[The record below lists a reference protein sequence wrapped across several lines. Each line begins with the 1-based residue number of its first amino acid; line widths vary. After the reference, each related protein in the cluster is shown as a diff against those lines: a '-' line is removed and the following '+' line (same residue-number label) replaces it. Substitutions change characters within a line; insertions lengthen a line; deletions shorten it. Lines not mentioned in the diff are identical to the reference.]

1 MEKAMEILK
10 ELIEE
15 DKLSKAILSDKEKR
29 SNANYNKVNIKPV
42 TIKGIRKYQFEY
54 FIDNKVVHENL
65 GVEDSIS
72 KFIDLLRFDF
82 RQGLFKTVNGEI
94 QLIKTSENKFKVKKI
109 NDATFE
115 VNKEHNREKNYIL
128 KDGEKIDFL
137 MLLGV
142 MDSNGKVYK
151 KKYDKFKQINKFL
164 EIVNDIFENFDD
176 KEKLKIVDFGC
187 GKSYLTFALY
197 YYLTQIKNVEAN
209 IVGLDLKE
217 DVINYCNQVKD
228 NLKYNGLKFICS
240 DIKDYKFEGDLDL
253 VVTLHACD
261 TATDIAL
268 VNAIKWNTKVIL
280 SVPCCQHELFD
291 KINNIELMPMLKHGI
306 IKERLNSLV
315 TDSLRGLY
323 LEKYGYQV
331 NMLEF
336 IDMEHTPK
344 NIMIRAIKKSNKVDH
359 KKILEINEYKKT
371 WNLDRIFID
380 EYIDKT
386 LNVEES

>member
-1 MEKAMEILK
+1 MEKVMEILK

-42 TIKGIRKYQFEY
+42 TIKGVRKYQFEY

-65 GVEDSIS
+65 GVEESIN

-82 RQGLFKTVNGEI
+82 RQGLFKTVQGEI
-94 QLIKTSENKFKVKKI
+94 QLIKSSEDKFKVKKI
-109 NDATFE
+109 NDKSYE
-115 VNKEHNREKNYIL
+115 VNREHNREKNYIL
-128 KDGEKIDFL
+128 KDGKKIDFL

-164 EIVNDIFENFDD
+164 EIVNDIFENFDG

-197 YYLTQIKNVEAN
+197 YYLTQIKNIEAD

-228 NLKYNGLKFICS
+228 NLKYDGLKFICS

-291 KINNIELMPMLKHGI
+291 KIDNIKLTPMLKHGI

-344 NIMIRAIKKSNKVDH
+344 NIMIRAIKNNASIDD
-359 KKILEINEYKKT
+359 KKTIEIEEYKKT

>member
-42 TIKGIRKYQFEY
+42 TIKGVRKYQFEY

-65 GVEDSIS
+65 SVEDSIN

-82 RQGLFKTVNGEI
+82 RQGLFKTVQGEI

-164 EIVNDIFENFDD
+164 EIVNDIFENFDG

-359 KKILEINEYKKT
+359 KKFLEINEYKKT

>member
-1 MEKAMEILK
+1 MEKVVEMLK
-10 ELIEE
+10 ELLEE

-29 SNANYNKVNIKPV
+29 SDIEYSKVNIKPV
-42 TIKGIRKYQFEY
+42 IIKGIRKYQFEY
-54 FIDNKVVHENL
+54 FIDNKVVHENVS
-65 GVEDSIS
+65 VEESIK
-72 KFIDLLRFDF
+72 KFIDLLRDF

-94 QLIKTSENKFKVKKI
+94 QVIKTSENKFKVKKI
-109 NDATFE
+109 NDTTFE

-137 MLLGV
+137 ILLGV

-164 EIVNDIFENFDD
+164 EIVEDIYGNFEG
-176 KEKLKIVDFGC
+176 KKKLKIIDFGC

-197 YYLTQIKNVEAN
+197 YYLTQIKNLEAD

-228 NLKYNGLKFICS
+228 TLNYDGLKFICS
-240 DIKDYKFEGDLDL
+240 DIKDYQFKGDLDL

-261 TATDIAL
+261 IATDIAL

-291 KINNIELMPMLKHGI
+291 KIDNPDLTPMLKHGI
-306 IKERLNSLV
+306 IKERLNSLL

-331 NMLEF
+331 NHARVYRHGA
-336 IDMEHTPK
+336 HT
-344 NIMIRAIKKSNKVDH
+344 
-359 KKILEINEYKKT
+359 
-371 WNLDRIFID
+371 
-380 EYIDKT
+380 
-386 LNVEES
+386 

>member
-1 MEKAMEILK
+1 
-10 ELIEE
+10 
-15 DKLSKAILSDKEKR
+15 
-29 SNANYNKVNIKPV
+29 VN
-42 TIKGIRKYQFEY
+42 R
-54 FIDNKVVHENL
+54 
-65 GVEDSIS
+65 
-72 KFIDLLRFDF
+72 
-82 RQGLFKTVNGEI
+82 
-94 QLIKTSENKFKVKKI
+94 
-109 NDATFE
+109 
-115 VNKEHNREKNYIL
+115 EHNREKNYIL

-151 KKYDKFKQINKFL
+151 KKYDKFKQINKFI
-164 EIVNDIFENFDD
+164 EIVNDIFENFDG
-176 KEKLKIVDFGC
+176 KEKLRIVDFGC

-386 LNVEES
+386 LNMEES

>member
-1 MEKAMEILK
+1 MEKVVEMLK
-10 ELIEE
+10 ELLEE

-29 SNANYNKVNIKPV
+29 SDIEYSKVNIKPV
-42 TIKGIRKYQFEY
+42 IIKGIRKYQFEY
-54 FIDNKVVHENL
+54 FIDNKVVHENVS
-65 GVEDSIS
+65 VEESIK
-72 KFIDLLRFDF
+72 KFIDLLRDF

-94 QLIKTSENKFKVKKI
+94 QVIKTSENKFKVKKI
-109 NDATFE
+109 NDTTFE

-137 MLLGV
+137 ILLGV

-164 EIVNDIFENFDD
+164 EIVEDIYGNFEG
-176 KEKLKIVDFGC
+176 KKKLKIIDFGC

-197 YYLTQIKNVEAN
+197 YYLIQIKNLEAD

-228 NLKYNGLKFICS
+228 TLNYDGLKFICS
-240 DIKDYKFEGDLDL
+240 DIKDYQFKGDLDL

-261 TATDIAL
+261 IATDIAL
-268 VNAIKWNTKVIL
+268 VNAIKWNTKVLL

-291 KINNIELMPMLKHGI
+291 KIDNPDLTPMLKHGI
-306 IKERLNSLV
+306 IKERLNSLL

-344 NIMIRAIKKSNKVDH
+344 NIMIRAINRKKVVDKNKTE
-359 KKILEINEYKKT
+359 EINEFKKI
-371 WNLDRIFID
+371 WNLDKIFID
-380 EYIDKT
+380 EYIKKT
-386 LNVEES
+386 LNMEES

>member
-1 MEKAMEILK
+1 MEKVVEMLK

-42 TIKGIRKYQFEY
+42 TIKGVRKYQFEY

-65 GVEDSIS
+65 SVEDSIN

-94 QLIKTSENKFKVKKI
+94 QLIKSSEDKFKVKKI
-109 NDATFE
+109 NDKSYE
-115 VNKEHNREKNYIL
+115 VNREHNREKNYIL

-164 EIVNDIFENFDD
+164 EIVNDIFENFDG

-197 YYLTQIKNVEAN
+197 YYLTQIKNVEAD

-228 NLKYNGLKFICS
+228 NLKYDGLKFICS

-261 TATDIAL
+261 IATDIAL

-291 KINNIELMPMLKHGI
+291 KIDNPDLTPMLKHGI
-306 IKERLNSLV
+306 IKERLNSLL

-331 NMLEF
+331 NMIEF

-344 NIMIRAIKKSNKVDH
+344 NIMIRAINRKKVVDKNKTE
-359 KKILEINEYKKT
+359 EINEFKKI
-371 WNLDRIFID
+371 WNLDKIFID
-380 EYIDKT
+380 EYIKKT
-386 LNVEES
+386 LNMEES

>member
-1 MEKAMEILK
+1 MEKVVEMLK
-10 ELIEE
+10 ELLEE

-29 SNANYNKVNIKPV
+29 SDIEYSKVNIKPV
-42 TIKGIRKYQFEY
+42 IIKGIRKYQFEY
-54 FIDNKVVHENL
+54 FIDNKVVHENVS
-65 GVEDSIS
+65 VEESIK
-72 KFIDLLRFDF
+72 KFIDLLRDF

-94 QLIKTSENKFKVKKI
+94 QVIKTSENKYKVKKI
-109 NDATFE
+109 NDTTFE

-137 MLLGV
+137 ILLGV

-164 EIVNDIFENFDD
+164 EIVEDIYENFEG
-176 KEKLKIVDFGC
+176 KKKLKIIDFGC

-197 YYLTQIKNVEAN
+197 YYLTQIKNLEAD

-228 NLKYNGLKFICS
+228 NLKYDGLKFICS

-261 TATDIAL
+261 IATDIAL

-291 KINNIELMPMLKHGI
+291 KIDNPDLTPMLKHGI
-306 IKERLNSLV
+306 IKERLNSLL

-344 NIMIRAIKKSNKVDH
+344 NIMIRAINRKKVVDKNKTE
-359 KKILEINEYKKT
+359 EINEFKKI
-371 WNLDRIFID
+371 WNLDKIFID
-380 EYIDKT
+380 EYIKKT
-386 LNVEES
+386 LNMEES